1 MKYVILH
8 ADGMADHSRQE
19 LDGRTPLHAAS
30 TPYLDRL
37 AQGGEL
43 GLLAAAPENVR
54 PGSGLMG
61 TAILGYD
68 PKKYYQGPGPL
79 EAASLGVAI
88 GEHDVVYRCTMV
100 TLRADAQSGSKGGLN
115 EIKKLG
121 PHVVLDDATAGL
133 ISTEEAR
140 ELIEAIN
147 EQLGSEMIQFYPG
160 LGHRHLMVWV
170 NGKSRAVCTDP
181 HVLVGRSIADA
192 LPTGDGSD
200 ILWKLMDASFQILR
214 DHPLNEERQK
224 AGQKPANCLWLW
236 GQGRALL
243 WPNLS
248 ERFKMSG
255 VVISQSDVHR
265 GLGIMAGLGAVDVAR
280 LPSADLRAQAV
291 VALDELKKKD
301 FAYVHVELP
310 DEVIF
315 GQDVAAKVKAIEA
328 VDRELV
334 GPLLEGLAKLGAHRI
349 VALCDSGSVHHGQA
363 AEGPGFFAYYDS
375 SAPSPA
381 GTGRKFIEADARA
394 STVPPR
400 DATKFVVRLFAKG
413 S

>member
-1 MKYVILH
+1 
-8 ADGMADHSRQE
+8 
-19 LDGRTPLHAAS
+19 
-30 TPYLDRL
+30 
-37 AQGGEL
+37 
-43 GLLAAAPENVR
+43 
-54 PGSGLMG
+54 MG

-79 EAASLGVAI
+79 EAASLGVAV

-100 TLRADAQSGSKGGLN
+100 SLRADAQSGSKGGLN

-121 PHVVLDDATAGL
+121 PHVVMDDATAGL

-170 NGKSRAVCTDP
+170 NGKSRAICTDP
-181 HVLVGRSIADA
+181 QLLVGRSIADA

-200 ILWKLMDASFQILR
+200 ILWKLMEASFQILR
-214 DHPLNEERQK
+214 DHSLNDERQE
-224 AGQKPANCLWLW
+224 AGQKSANCLWLW
-236 GQGRALL
+236 GQGRANP
-243 WPNLS
+243 WPSLS
-248 ERFKMSG
+248 ERLKMSG

-265 GLGIMAGLGAVDVAR
+265 GLGITAGLEAVDGAR
-280 LPSADLRAQAV
+280 LAGADLRTQAAV
-291 VALDELKKKD
+291 TLDELKKKD

-310 DEVIF
+310 DEVVY
-315 GQDVAAKVKAIEA
+315 GSDVPAKVKGIEA

-334 GPLLEGLAKLGAHRI
+334 GPLLDGLAKLGAHRI
-349 VALCDSGSVHHGQA
+349 AAFCDLGNVHHGQA
-363 AEGPGFFAYYDS
+363 AEAPGFFAYRDS
-375 SAPSPA
+375 AAAVAA
-381 GTGRKFIEADARA
+381 GAGRRFTEDDARA

>member
-1 MKYVILH
+1 
-8 ADGMADHSRQE
+8 
-19 LDGRTPLHAAS
+19 
-30 TPYLDRL
+30 
-37 AQGGEL
+37 
-43 GLLAAAPENVR
+43 
-54 PGSGLMG
+54 
-61 TAILGYD
+61 
-68 PKKYYQGPGPL
+68 
-79 EAASLGVAI
+79 
-88 GEHDVVYRCTMV
+88 
-100 TLRADAQSGSKGGLN
+100 
-115 EIKKLG
+115 
-121 PHVVLDDATAGL
+121 
-133 ISTEEAR
+133 
-140 ELIEAIN
+140 
-147 EQLGSEMIQFYPG
+147 
-160 LGHRHLMVWV
+160 
-170 NGKSRAVCTDP
+170 
-181 HVLVGRSIADA
+181 LVGRSIADA

-280 LPSADLRAQAV
+280 LPSADLRAQAA

>member
-8 ADGMADHSRQE
+8 ADGMADLPRQE
-19 LDGRTPLHAAS
+19 LGGQTPLQAAS
-30 TPYLDRL
+30 TPHLDRL
-37 AQGGEL
+37 AQEGEL
-43 GLLAAAPENVR
+43 GLLAAAPEGVR
-54 PGSGLMG
+54 RGSGLMG

-68 PKKYYQGPGPL
+68 RKKCYQGPGPF
-79 EAASLGVAI
+79 EAASLGVAV

-100 TLRADAQSGSKGGLN
+100 TLRADASAGKGGLD

-121 PHVVLDDATAGL
+121 PHVAMDDATAGL

-170 NGKSRAVCTDP
+170 NGKSRAVCQDP
-181 HVLVGRSIADA
+181 QSLVGRPIAEA
-192 LPTGDGSD
+192 LPTGEGADH
-200 ILWKLMDASFQILR
+200 LWKLMDASFQILR
-214 DHPLNEERQK
+214 DHPLNEERSK

-236 GQGRALL
+236 GQGRAVF
-243 WPNLS
+243 WPSLA
-248 ERFKMSG
+248 ERFKMTG
-255 VVISQSDVHR
+255 TVVSQSDVHR
-265 GLGIMAGLGAVDVAR
+265 GLGMMAGLEAVDGAR
-280 LPSADLRAQAV
+280 LAGGDLRTQAAVAQE
-291 VALDELKKKD
+291 DLKKKD

-310 DEVIF
+310 DEVVY
-315 GQDVAAKVKAIEA
+315 GSDVAAKVKAIEA

-334 GPLLEGLAKLGAHRI
+334 GPLLEGLAK
-349 VALCDSGSVHHGQA
+349 SGSYRLAAFCDAGNVHQGQA
-363 AEGPGFFAYYDS
+363 AEGPGFFAYRDS
-375 SAPSPA
+375 AADPSAGS
-381 GTGRKFIEADARA
+381 GRKFTEADAQA

>member
-8 ADGMADHSRQE
+8 ADGMADRPRQE
-19 LDGRTPLHAAS
+19 LGGRTPLQAAS
-30 TPYLDRL
+30 TPHLDRL
-37 AQGGEL
+37 AQEGEL
-43 GLLAAAPENVR
+43 GLLTVVPETVR
-54 PGSGLMG
+54 RGNGLTG
-61 TAILGYD
+61 TTILGYD
-68 PKKYYQGPGPL
+68 PKKYYQGPGPF
-79 EAASLGVAI
+79 EAASLGVAV
-88 GEHDVVYRCTMV
+88 GEQDVAYRCTMV
-100 TLRADAQSGSKGGLN
+100 TLRADLQSGSKGGLN

-121 PHVVLDDATAGL
+121 PHVVMDDATAGL

-160 LGHRHLMVWV
+160 LGHRHLMVWG

-181 HVLVGRSIADA
+181 QLLVGRPIADA
-192 LPTGDGSD
+192 LPTGDGAD

-214 DHPLNEERQK
+214 DHPLNEERSA

-236 GQGRALL
+236 GEGRAIF
-243 WPNLS
+243 WPSLS

-255 VVISQSDVHR
+255 VVVSQSDVYR
-265 GLGIMAGLGAVDVAR
+265 GLGMMAGLEAVDGSR
-280 LPSADLRAQAV
+280 LADADLRTQAAIALEELAQ
-291 VALDELKKKD
+291 KD

-310 DEVIF
+310 DEVVY
-315 GQDVAAKVKAIEA
+315 GSDVAAKVKAIEA

-334 GPLLEGLAKLGAHRI
+334 GPLLEGLAKSGPHRI
-349 VALCDSGSVHHGQA
+349 AAFCDPGNVQHGQVS
-363 AEGPGFFAYYDS
+363 EGPGFFAYRDS
-375 SAPSPA
+375 ALAPA
-381 GTGRKFIEADARA
+381 VGVGRKYTEADAQA

-400 DATKFVVRLFAKG
+400 DATKFIVRLFAKG